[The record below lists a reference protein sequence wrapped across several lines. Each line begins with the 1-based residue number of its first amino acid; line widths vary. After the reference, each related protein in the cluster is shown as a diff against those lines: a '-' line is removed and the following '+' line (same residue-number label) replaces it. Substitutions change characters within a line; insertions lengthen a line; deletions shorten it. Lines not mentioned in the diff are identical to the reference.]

1 MKREVLFHMS
11 SPFRDDFQIE
21 GFRFG
26 SGKPALAIVGALRGD
41 EVQQQFI
48 CSQMVNV
55 LQRMEAS
62 GHLTK
67 EHEILVIPNANHFS
81 MNIEKRFWAM
91 DSTDINRMFP
101 GYDQGETTQ
110 RIAAALFEQI
120 KEYSY
125 GIQLASYYLPG
136 DFIPHIRMMETGYQP
151 EAEACW
157 FGLPYAY
164 VRPPRPYDTT
174 VLNYNW
180 QIWGCKAFSLYA
192 GSEGR
197 ISETTTRD
205 VCQAILRFMQ
215 QAGLTRQKVR
225 AGYQTTLI
233 HDRDLLSI
241 RAEEAGIFLKNRSAG
256 QEIRQG
262 EELARILDPYD
273 GHLRQSILAP
283 ADGILFFAHD
293 KPLVLQHTLLFK
305 LVEN

>member
-1 MKREVLFHMS
+1 MKREVLFRMS
-11 SPFRDDFQIE
+11 SPFRDEFKIE

-26 SGKPALAIVGALRGD
+26 SGKPVLAIVGALRGD

-48 CSQMVNV
+48 CSQMVSL
-55 LQRMEAS
+55 LQRMEAEKRLAQ
-62 GHLTK
+62 GI
-67 EHEILVIPNANHFS
+67 EILVIPNANHFS

-101 GYDQGETTQ
+101 GYNQGETTQ

-120 KEYSY
+120 KEYPY

-151 EAEACW
+151 EEEACW

-164 VRPPRPYDTT
+164 IRHPRPYDTT

-197 ISETTTRD
+197 ICETATREA
-205 VCQAILRFMQ
+205 CQAILRFMQ
-215 QAGLTRQKVR
+215 R
-225 AGYQTTLI
+225 AGWLKQPVRGAYQTALI
-233 HDRDLLSI
+233 HERDLVSI
-241 RAEEAGIFLKNRSAG
+241 RAAEAGVFQKRHTA
-256 QEIRQG
+256 G
-262 EELARILDPYD
+262 EEVHKGEQLACILDPYD
-273 GHLRQSILAP
+273 GSLRQSIEAP

-293 KPLVLQHTLLFK
+293 KPLVLQNTLLYRM
-305 LVEN
+305 VEN